1 MFTVSIYFK
10 PMLSILPYNTRKKL
24 KKDGCRTRHT
34 VLFTLY
40 HLTCVLYS
48 VL

>member
-1 MFTVSIYFK
+1 MFTISIYFK
-10 PMLSILPYNTRKKL
+10 PMLSILLYNIQKKV
-24 KKDGCRTRHT
+24 KKTVCHTRHT

-40 HLTCVLYS
+40 PLSCGLYS

>member
-1 MFTVSIYFK
+1 MFTVSIYFE
-10 PMLSILPYNTRKKL
+10 PMLSILPYNTRKKG
-24 KKDGCRTRHT
+24 KKNGYRTRHT

-40 HLTCVLYS
+40 PLSCGLYS